1 MKQNEW
7 YTKLTDFG
15 NFKRVT
21 YIQIASLIDGG
32 EIVRDMYWIDLFS
45 NGRFDLT
52 IREKDECSETE
63 IQDKY
68 ELCEVRHLIYF
79 IKLIFEVK
87 KIEGR

>member
-7 YTKLTDFG
+7 YIKLTDFG
-15 NFKRVT
+15 NFTRVT
-21 YIQIASLIDGG
+21 FIYIVSFIKG
-32 EIVRDMYWIDLFS
+32 EIIRDMYWIDLLS

-52 IREKDECSETE
+52 IKEKDECSETE

-68 ELCEVRHLIYF
+68 ELCENRHLIYF
-79 IKLIFEVK
+79 IKLVFEAQ